1 LNHHPDCPEEI
12 LFRAWQLCIA
22 DFAAAQRLP
31 CNTLRMDNY
40 ATGLISILL
49 FPMLMLLALLFAYV
63 VVVVGVLR
71 ELLAAVKA
79 FHQDYK
85 TVHNL

>member
-1 LNHHPDCPEEI
+1 LNHHPDWPEEI

-22 DFAAAQRLP
+22 DFAAAQRPP
-31 CNTLRMDNY
+31 CNTLRMVNY
-40 ATGLISILL
+40 AAGLISILL
-49 FPMLMLLALLFAYV
+49 LPMLILLGMLFAYV
-63 VVVVGVLR
+63 VVVVNVLR
-71 ELLAAVKA
+71 ELIAAVKA